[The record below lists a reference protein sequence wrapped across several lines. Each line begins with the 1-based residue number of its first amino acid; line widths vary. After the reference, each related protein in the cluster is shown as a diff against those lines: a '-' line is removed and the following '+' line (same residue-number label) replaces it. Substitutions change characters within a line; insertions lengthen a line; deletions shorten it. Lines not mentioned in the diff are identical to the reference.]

1 MDVSTYEKRLRQRH
15 AELENRLVKI
25 ERDFERPR
33 NPDDDDR
40 AVERNNDEVLD
51 SLGHQGE
58 TELRAI
64 DAALKRVADGSFGRC
79 TRCGEEISRKR
90 LDAVPY
96 TPFCETCAREVEGG

>member
-15 AELENRLVKI
+15 AELESRLVKI

-40 AVERNNDEVLD
+40 AMERNNDEVLD
-51 SLGHQGE
+51 SLGQQGE

-96 TPFCETCAREVEGG
+96 TPFCEACAHEVEGG